1 MLYHRFTL
9 PLFAHLCRASQMLV
23 LNDNTLA
30 LVLLH
35 TSLITMCSVLVKK
48 NAPKKFWWSSG
59 NLLPLLQTLD
69 LQCCLSWLIPYDH
82 LNSGGE
88 RYGMDALSL
97 VKWDAKHRIY
107 FYPNVTS
114 AKMDVSNVAVI

>member
-35 TSLITMCSVLVKK
+35 TSLITMCSDLVKR
-48 NAPKKFWWSSG
+48 NAPKKVLVVFWRPLASSA
-59 NLLPLLQTLD
+59 D
-69 LQCCLSWLIPYDH
+69 S
-82 LNSGGE
+82 
-88 RYGMDALSL
+88 
-97 VKWDAKHRIY
+97 KIY
-107 FYPNVTS
+107 S
-114 AKMDVSNVAVI
+114 VA